1 MLTTDCPCCD
11 GTARLDDD
19 LMVVAC
25 DGCGVI
31 VELAPDPIHQAIDL
45 AA

>member
-11 GTARLDDD
+11 GTARVDDD
-19 LMVVAC
+19 LTVVAC
-25 DGCGVI
+25 DGCGVT
-31 VELAPDPIHQAIDL
+31 VEFAADPIRPALDL